1 MNKQAFLDTLGAAL
15 SGLPP
20 TDIEERL
27 AFYGEMLDDKME
39 AGLSEEEAVS
49 SLGTIDEIVSEILSE
64 TPLLKIAKERMK
76 PRRRPSPLTSVLLI
90 LGSPIWLSL
99 AAAAVAVLLSLYA
112 SAFAVIAS
120 LWAVFGALV
129 AGGFGCAIA
138 FVALLFGQKGLIG
151 LALLGTALAAFGLSV
166 LAFYG
171 CRAATKGIFVLTKWL
186 VLWIKRLFL
195 LRKEKKEE

>member
-1 MNKQAFLDTLGAAL
+1 MNKQAFLDALGAAL

-20 TDIEERL
+20 TDIEDRL

-49 SLGTIDEIVSEILSE
+49 SLGKIDEIVSEILSE

-99 AAAAVAVLLSLYA
+99 LIAAFSVVVSVYLSVW
-112 SAFAVIAS
+112 SVIVS
-120 LWAVFGALV
+120 FWAVFVCLVACVPAAIVAGIIFIKTAGVFSGLFTFSAALV
-129 AGGFGCAIA
+129 SAGLAIFCFFGC
-138 FVALLFGQKGLIG
+138 VG
-151 LALLGTALAAFGLSV
+151 
-166 LAFYG
+166 
-171 CRAATKGIFVLTKWL
+171 ATKYTAVLTKRI
-186 VLWIKRLFL
+186 VLAIKKRLI
-195 LRKEKKEE
+195 KKEEA